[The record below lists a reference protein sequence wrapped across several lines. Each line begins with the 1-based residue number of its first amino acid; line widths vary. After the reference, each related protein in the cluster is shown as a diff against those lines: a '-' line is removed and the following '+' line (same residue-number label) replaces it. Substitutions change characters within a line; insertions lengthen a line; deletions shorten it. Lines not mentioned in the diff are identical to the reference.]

1 MAEALTPRQTEV
13 FIAVLSLSSRK
24 EAARELGISIH
35 TVRGHLAHIRT
46 RLDVDDC
53 MQAAYVMGH
62 DGLAVPAL
70 IRSHRGICSGASTA
84 DTDDVTVIGDAKGI
98 ARRLSL
104 RGGQP

>member
-62 DGLAVPAL
+62 EGSPS
-70 IRSHRGICSGASTA
+70 RH
-84 DTDDVTVIGDAKGI
+84 
-98 ARRLSL
+98 SL
-104 RGGQP
+104 GHIVVYAAAHLLPTLMT